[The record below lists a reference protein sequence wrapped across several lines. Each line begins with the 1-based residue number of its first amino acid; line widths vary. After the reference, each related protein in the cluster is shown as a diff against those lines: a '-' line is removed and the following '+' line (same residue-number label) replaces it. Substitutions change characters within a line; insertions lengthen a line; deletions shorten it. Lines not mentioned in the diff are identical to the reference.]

1 MNESILYEVKD
12 KVAVI
17 TLNEPES
24 RNAWSF
30 PMMYS
35 LFEAVE
41 KLNADH
47 DVAAGILTGNGPVF
61 SAGANLKEART
72 HSTLRIADYDEG
84 QDNSIYY
91 AMMNSPKP
99 IIAAV
104 NGPAIGA
111 GATMTLGC
119 DIRIASSKAT
129 FLWPMASFGIL
140 PANGTMV
147 RLARIVGVGMA
158 LELTL
163 SVKEIDAQ
171 EANRIL
177 LVNRVVEPD
186 RLMDEAREL
195 AARMAQQAPL
205 SLRFIK
211 EALYKG
217 LDMGLRDS
225 IHADRYRQFILYST
239 KDRKEASKAW
249 LEKRTPRFSGE

>member
-17 TLNEPES
+17 TLNEPEA
-24 RNAWSF
+24 RNAGSF
-30 PMMYS
+30 KMMHA

-41 KLNADH
+41 RMNSDPG
-47 DVAAGILTGNGPVF
+47 VAAGILTGNGPVF
-61 SAGANLKEART
+61 SAGANLKDART
-72 HSTLRIADYDEG
+72 HSTSRIDEYDEG
-84 QDNSIYY
+84 RDNSIYD
-91 AMMNSPKP
+91 AMMNCPKP

-111 GATMTLGC
+111 GATLTLGC
-119 DIRIASSKAT
+119 DIRIASSEAK

-147 RLARIVGVGMA
+147 RLARVVGVGMA
-158 LELTL
+158 LELTM
-163 SVKEIDAQ
+163 SAKEIDAK
-171 EANRIL
+171 EADRIL

-186 RLMDEAREL
+186 RLMDEAGEL
-195 AARMAQQAPL
+195 AARMAEQAPL

-211 EALYKG
+211 ESLYKG

-225 IHADRYRQFILYST
+225 IHADRYRQFILYNT

-249 LEKRTPRFSGE
+249 LEKRAPRFSGE